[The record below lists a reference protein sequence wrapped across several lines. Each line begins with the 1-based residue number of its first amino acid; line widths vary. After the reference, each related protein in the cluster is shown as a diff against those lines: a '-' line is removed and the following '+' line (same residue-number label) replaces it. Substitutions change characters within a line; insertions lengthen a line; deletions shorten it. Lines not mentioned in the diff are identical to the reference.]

1 MCLNHLELLLKQ
13 QTSPKDTAA
22 IIIEPIIGE
31 GGYVSAPVEF
41 MQGLREICDRE
52 GILLIVDEVQTGF
65 LRTGRNF
72 AVEYSGVRPDI
83 MVIAK
88 VCQLLQERGI

>member
-88 VCQLLQERGI
+88 VCLLLQERGI